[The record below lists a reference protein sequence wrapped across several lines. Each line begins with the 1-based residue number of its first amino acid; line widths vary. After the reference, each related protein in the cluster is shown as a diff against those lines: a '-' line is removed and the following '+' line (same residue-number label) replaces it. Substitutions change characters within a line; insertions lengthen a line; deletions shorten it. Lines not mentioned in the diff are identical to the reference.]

1 MGRAAC
7 RPSSTR
13 RRIRALG
20 DGVSVTIFS
29 RDESGGYPVRACRV
43 ARNGQLD
50 EKSEATKQAE
60 ELFGDEEV
68 SS

>member
-1 MGRAAC
+1 M
-7 RPSSTR
+7 
-13 RRIRALG
+13 
-20 DGVSVTIFS
+20 TIFPKT
-29 RDESGGYPVRACRV
+29 EHGYPYALRV

-50 EKSEATKQAE
+50 EQSEATKQAE